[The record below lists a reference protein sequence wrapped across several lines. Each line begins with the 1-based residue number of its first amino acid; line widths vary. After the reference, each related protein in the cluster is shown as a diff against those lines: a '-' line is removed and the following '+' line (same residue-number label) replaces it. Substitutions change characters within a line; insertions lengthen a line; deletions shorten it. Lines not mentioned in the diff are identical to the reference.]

1 MAALEQTL
9 LPVDVISMCS
19 AEGEIRPLRLRFE
32 NHAQEKVRIDIEEI
46 LKTQEIT
53 YTGVEAH
60 IFLCRGR
67 MEGRELL
74 FELKYAFRSHSWCLL
89 QRLH

>member
-1 MAALEQTL
+1 MEQTIY
-9 LPVDVISMCS
+9 PVDVISVCT
-19 AEGEIRPLRLRFE
+19 AEGDIRPLRLRFE
-32 NHAQEKVRIDIEEI
+32 NPEQEKIRVDIEEVV
-46 LKTQEIT
+46 KVKEIT

-67 MEGRELL
+67 AQEREIL
-74 FELKYAFRSHSWCLL
+74 FELKYTFRSHSWCLL